1 MDRRTLLKAL
11 SASLLGL
18 SVAAAS
24 AQADDRYIIVQS
36 TTSTQ
41 NSGLFD
47 YMLPRFTEENGIEV
61 RVVAVGTG
69 QALKNA
75 RNCDGDV
82 LMVHAKPAE
91 ETFVEEGYGVKRHD
105 VMYNDFVI
113 VGPAADPA
121 GVGGMEDAPAALEKI
136 AGAQAPF
143 ASRGDDSGTH
153 KKEMRL
159 WKETG
164 VDPTAASGTWYR
176 ETGSGMGATLNVAV
190 GMDAYAMTDRATW
203 ISFANKGDFEI
214 LVEGDPQLFNQYG
227 VILVSPEKCPGVKA
241 ELGQKFVDWVISD
254 EGQAVIASY
263 EVDGQQLFY
272 PNAR

>member
-1 MDRRTLLKAL
+1 
-11 SASLLGL
+11 
-18 SVAAAS
+18 
-24 AQADDRYIIVQS
+24 
-36 TTSTQ
+36 
-41 NSGLFD
+41 
-47 YMLPRFTEENGIEV
+47 
-61 RVVAVGTG
+61 
-69 QALKNA
+69 
-75 RNCDGDV
+75 
-82 LMVHAKPAE
+82 
-91 ETFVEEGYGVKRHD
+91 
-105 VMYNDFVI
+105 
-113 VGPAADPA
+113 
-121 GVGGMEDAPAALEKI
+121 MEDAPAALEKI